1 MSICKLITNFFEFA
15 YSKEEPVMD
24 QMTEEEYKQI
34 FLVGRKKEDIENTY
48 KKAWEAKNF
57 EIEHYWKRANYFW
70 AFQVASFA
78 GYFTFI
84 SSKGYEKNPQVL
96 YFIICIGFITCLAWV
111 FTNKGS
117 KTWQRHWEIHVDM
130 LENDITGPLY
140 KIVTA
145 PKTYSVSKINE
156 IVSRFINIIWIILAF
171 KYFQDNITIKFNTIS
186 DIDLLIWFS
195 TLSVIYFVSAM
206 IFGYGRGRFG
216 ERKVK
221 FYKRK
226 FKAE

>member
-1 MSICKLITNFFEFA
+1 MWIKSIIKSLFEFA
-15 YSKEEPVMD
+15 YTKDDVVMK
-24 QMTEEEYKQI
+24 QISEEEYIEI
-34 FLVGRKKEDIENTY
+34 FIKGRKKEDIETTY

-84 SSKGYEKNPQVL
+84 SSKGYENNPQVL
-96 YFIICIGFITCLAWV
+96 YFISCIGFFTCLAWI
-111 FTNKGS
+111 FINLGS

-140 KIVTA
+140 KIVTS

-156 IVSRFINIIWIILAF
+156 IVSRFIATIWFVLGI
-171 KYFQDNITIKFNTIS
+171 KYFQENITFKYTSWQNVDIQVWICSIS
-186 DIDLLIWFS
+186 LL
-195 TLSVIYFVSAM
+195 YFISAM
-206 IFGYGRGRFG
+206 TFGYGRGRFG

>member
-1 MSICKLITNFFEFA
+1 MNVIKKVWNYAFQGNE
-15 YSKEEPVMD
+15 KNMEK
-24 QMTEEEYKQI
+24 MTEEEYVEI
-34 FLVGRKKEDIENTY
+34 FMKGRSKEDIATTY

-57 EIEHYWKRANYFW
+57 EVEHYWKRANYFW

-78 GYFTFI
+78 GYFSVI
-84 SSKGYEKNPQVL
+84 NSKNYVSNPETL
-96 YFIICIGFITCLAWV
+96 YFVICIGLITSFAWT

-130 LENDITGPLY
+130 LENNITGPLY
-140 KIVTA
+140 KIVTS

-156 IVSRFINIIWIILAF
+156 IVSNFIVSTWLIMIIKYFKDNIIVDCSHPIAYLEILSSF
-171 KYFQDNITIKFNTIS
+171 ITI
-186 DIDLLIWFS
+186 
-195 TLSVIYFVSAM
+195 YFICAM
-206 IFGYGRGRFG
+206 IYGYGRGRFG

-226 FKAE
+226 FNI